1 MKHQTQK
8 NTDIPQGFPDVRSC
22 FIYNK
27 IHYTSIKPECN
38 QRNTQ
43 KFGPHSKHSYEDQP
57 VNAVGQII
65 AP

>member
-1 MKHQTQK
+1 M
-8 NTDIPQGFPDVRSC
+8 PQGFPDVHSC
-22 FIYNK
+22 FVDNK
-27 IHYTSIKPECN
+27 THHTSIQPECN
-38 QRNTQ
+38 QINTQ